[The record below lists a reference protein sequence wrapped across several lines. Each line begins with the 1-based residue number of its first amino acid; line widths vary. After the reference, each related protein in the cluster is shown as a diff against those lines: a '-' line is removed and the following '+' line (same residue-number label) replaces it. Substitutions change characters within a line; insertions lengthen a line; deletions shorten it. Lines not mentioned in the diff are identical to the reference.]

1 MVRAI
6 WWAAVIVGATYMVPV
21 VLDWQGPAIT
31 AWKGTAVGLLAL
43 WAGLQARSSDGWLI
57 TAVLGL
63 GALGDVLLN
72 MHGLKAGA
80 VLFVAGHLAA
90 IVLYLRNQRVLPTL
104 SQNILALILPPATL
118 CIVWL
123 ITAPH
128 PDWPI
133 AAGYAV
139 IAAVMAALA
148 WRSRFP
154 RYRTGIGA
162 LLFVLS
168 DLAIFAGQAELLVP
182 ELRRVAV
189 WPLYFG
195 AQALI
200 AWGVVTTLRSEA
212 RG

>member
-6 WWAAVIVGATYMVPV
+6 WWAALFAGVGYMIPV
-21 VLDWQGPAIT
+21 LLDWHGPLVT

-43 WAGLQARSSDGWLI
+43 WAGVQARSSEGWLI
-57 TAVLGL
+57 TAVLTL
-63 GALGDVLLN
+63 GALGDVVLDIY
-72 MHGLKAGA
+72 GLKSGA
-80 VLFVAGHLAA
+80 VLFVAGHLLA
-90 IVLYLRNQRVLPTL
+90 IWLYARNQRALPTL
-104 SQNILALILPPATL
+104 SQNLLALVLVPAT
-118 CIVWL
+118 IAITWA

-133 AAGYAV
+133 AAAYAG
-139 IAAVMAALA
+139 IAAVMAAAA

-168 DLAIFAGQAELLVP
+168 DLAIFAGQAELLGP

-200 AWGVVTTLRSEA
+200 AWGVVTTLNGDKPR
-212 RG
+212 